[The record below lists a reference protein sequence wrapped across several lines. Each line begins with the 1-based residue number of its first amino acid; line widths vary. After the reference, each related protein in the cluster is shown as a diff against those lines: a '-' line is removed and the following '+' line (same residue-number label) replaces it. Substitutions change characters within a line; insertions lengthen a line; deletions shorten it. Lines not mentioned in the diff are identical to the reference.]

1 MTTVRLI
8 FVFSCSFMLSGAAF
22 SDEASSSLESE
33 LLFAKQVLPLL
44 ENKCFGCHG
53 GADKTEGG
61 LDLTTLDG
69 HLTGGDSGP
78 ALIRGKA
85 PQSAVFLATSREP
98 EEYSAMPPQERNA
111 LSAAERELIAR
122 WVDTGAQW
130 PNAERIFQLLKSESE
145 KSGSTGD
152 MIVVETSGGLSSTWE
167 NREYAAED
175 VWAYQPIENPPVPW
189 GSLPNEAKEHPV
201 DAFLHRKLKQ
211 AEVDGYAPPADPRTL
226 MRRATLG
233 LTGLPPEQPAL
244 DAAVKDGWNF
254 EETVDELLESPHY
267 GEHLARLWLDVVRYA
282 DTGGFANDYERPNAW
297 RYRDYV
303 VRSFNADKPI
313 NEFIKE
319 QIAGDELDENNPE
332 NLIAVGFLRSGP
344 WEHTSMSVAKVT
356 RQQFLDDVTHS
367 VGVTFL
373 GQGLRCC
380 KCHDHKFDPLPTK
393 DYYRM
398 QANFAPVQFADRKVP
413 YLPEENTDAFKERKE
428 LTEKLLAHTKQE
440 IAKLRAKS
448 NAALKVWLKERG
460 LKSVKDLPKDERPA
474 SGRIGLTDLEQ
485 SVAKIYNKR
494 KAYFERELK
503 RYEPYA
509 FSVYSGKPRT
519 ASSTRV
525 YNKMPADK
533 DRNGPAEPIHILTGG
548 SIESPSELVGPGVVS
563 AMSGSNDVATPTDWN
578 TIPDGTKGRRLALA
592 EWIASDRNTLTARVF
607 VNRIWQRHFGT
618 GLVAT
623 PNNFGKTGAK
633 PTHPELLDY
642 LARWFMNHGWS
653 AKKLDRFIMSSAAYQ
668 QSGIRPN
675 LAVIVDKD
683 SANQWLSRFPV
694 RRLTAEEI
702 RDSLLAVTGELNR
715 EIGGLGVFPKINWE
729 VAAQPR
735 HIMGSV
741 APAYTPSVTPAE
753 RNRRS
758 LYAFRYRTLADP
770 FMEVFNQPVSETSCE
785 RRDETTVAT
794 QAFALFNSEFTQDRA
809 VALADAIAAKADEL
823 DQQVDKVFQM
833 ILGRTPTA
841 DEAGLAK
848 QHVEELR
855 SVHASVEVAERELP
869 ETVKRGMVE
878 ELTGALFEWDEPLIG
893 LEGYQPDKSMADLG
907 ANARALAELCLVL
920 MNSNEFVYVR

>member
-1 MTTVRLI
+1 MTTMRLI
-8 FVFSCSFMLSGAAF
+8 FVFSCLFILSGAAF
-22 SDEASSSLESE
+22 AEEKSPSIESE

-53 GADKTEGG
+53 GAEKTEGG

-69 HLTGGDSGP
+69 HLNGGDSGP

-85 PQSAVFLATSREP
+85 TESAVFLATSREP

-111 LSAAERELIAR
+111 LSDTERKLIAR
-122 WVDTGAQW
+122 WVDTGARW
-130 PNAERIFQLLKSESE
+130 PSSERISQLLRSESE
-145 KSGSTGD
+145 KSGSAGD
-152 MIVVETSGGLSSTWE
+152 MVVVETSGGLSSTWE

-189 GSLPNEAKEHPV
+189 ESLPNDAKEHPV

-211 AEVDGYAPPADPRTL
+211 AGINGYAPPANSKSRL
-226 MRRATLG
+226 RRATLG
-233 LTGLPPEQPAL
+233 LTGLPPEQLAL
-244 DAAVKDGWNF
+244 GAAAEDGWNF

-303 VRSFNADKPI
+303 VRSFNDDKPI
-313 NEFIKE
+313 TEFIKE
-319 QIAGDELDENNPE
+319 QIAGDEIDENDPE

-380 KCHDHKFDPLPTK
+380 KCHDHKFDPLPTR

-398 QANFAPVQFADRKVP
+398 QANFAPVQFADREVP
-413 YLPEENTDAFKERKE
+413 YLDEENTSDFDARKQ
-428 LTEKLLAHTKQE
+428 LTKRLLDDTYEVLGRLDKKTNE
-440 IAKLRAKS
+440 AKKKFLA
-448 NAALKVWLKERG
+448 ERG
-460 LKSVKDLPKDERPA
+460 VKKIEDLPKDERPG
-474 SGRIGLTDLEQ
+474 SQELGLTPLEE
-485 SVAKIYNKR
+485 SLKKIYRKR
-494 KAYFERELK
+494 YQYFAREMK
-503 RYEPYA
+503 RYEPLA
-509 FSVYSGKPRT
+509 FSVYSGPPRKVD
-519 ASSTRV
+519 S
-525 YNKMPADK
+525 NKLENGLPKANK
-533 DRNGPAEPIHILTGG
+533 RRGPAEAIHILTGG
-548 SIESPSELVGPGVVS
+548 SVESPSEEVTPGLIS
-563 AMSGSNDVATPTDWN
+563 AMAGANDMVQPTAWNTVSNDTV
-578 TIPDGTKGRRLALA
+578 GRRVGLAN
-592 EWIASDRNTLTARVF
+592 WVASDQNTLTARVF

-623 PNNFGKTGAK
+623 PNNFGKMGAK

-642 LARWFMNHGWS
+642 LASWFMDNGWS
-653 AKKLDRFIMSSAAYQ
+653 VKKLDRFIMSSTAYR
-668 QSGIRPN
+668 QSGTRPD
-675 LAVIVDKD
+675 LAAIAEKD
-683 SANQWLSRFPV
+683 SANQWLSHFPV

-702 RDSLLAVTGELNR
+702 RDSLLAITGELNR
-715 EIGGLGVFPKINWE
+715 ELGGLGVFPKINWE
-729 VAAQPR
+729 VAGQPR
-735 HIMGSV
+735 HVMGSV
-741 APAYTPSVTPAE
+741 APAYTPSLTPAE

-809 VALADAIAAKADEL
+809 VALADRIANESENI
-823 DQQVDKVFQM
+823 DQKITAAFGA
-833 ILGRTPTA
+833 ILGRMPTA
-841 DEAGLAK
+841 DEAGLAR
-848 QHVEELR
+848 QHVE
-855 SVHASVEVAERELP
+855 SVRATHESAATPERELP

-878 ELTGALFEWDEPLIG
+878 ELTGAPFEWDEPLIG
-893 LEGYQPDKSMADLG
+893 LENYEPDRSMADVG
-907 ANARALAELCLVL
+907 PGTRALAELCLVL